1 MDRLG
6 IPTYLKKMIKIKPQN
21 QLLVYDI
28 EETPLWNIVYDDM
41 LKIKLPPGAVIVD
54 FADDEGLVITRKP
67 LEEIQRIFGEC
78 YEAVQR
84 RIGSV
89 GHKLAE
95 HKTEAVLFTS
105 RKQVESIILDVGQ
118 YTITSQPCI
127 RYQEV
132 MLDARLRFKPHIEH
146 AAAKAAKVATA
157 LARLVSHIG
166 GPRQPRRKLLAS
178 VVTSILTHGIA
189 IWGETLKIKECRRKI
204 AAVNRLSALRV
215 FCAFRTVSDMAVCVI
230 AGMMP
235 IEIVS
240 GEEETAV

>member
-89 GHKLAE
+89 GHKWLN
-95 HKTEAVLFTS
+95 T
-105 RKQVESIILDVGQ
+105 KQ
-118 YTITSQPCI
+118 
-127 RYQEV
+127 
-132 MLDARLRFKPHIEH
+132 RLCCLRAGNKW
-146 AAAKAAKVATA
+146 
-157 LARLVSHIG
+157 RVSFSTWDNI
-166 GPRQPRRKLLAS
+166 PS
-178 VVTSILTHGIA
+178 
-189 IWGETLKIKECRRKI
+189 
-204 AAVNRLSALRV
+204 RLSLV
-215 FCAFRTVSDMAVCVI
+215 LGI
-230 AGMMP
+230 KK
-235 IEIVS
+235 
-240 GEEETAV
+240 